1 MVRLSV
7 DWREILYDILVPTF
21 VAFLIVAVGM
31 LPPRLEGIKYS
42 LLEAIVVVGVPMLV
56 GMIWNK
62 WAGGSAG
69 FIMGSLYGLYFSD
82 QLYASQGRGDV
93 SLLGNLVSAML
104 IGYIAGALNK
114 RSNSYRR
121 MLYAGLTS
129 GVMGSIIVLYTSQFS
144 WVLRGT
150 TIGGAAL
157 TLFPRILTGLVVPLI
172 AKAFLKAQNTKATNK
187 SFGAK

>member
-69 FIMGSLYGLYFSD
+69 FIKEEEM
-82 QLYASQGRGDV
+82 
-93 SLLGNLVSAML
+93 
-104 IGYIAGALNK
+104 
-114 RSNSYRR
+114 
-121 MLYAGLTS
+121 
-129 GVMGSIIVLYTSQFS
+129 
-144 WVLRGT
+144 
-150 TIGGAAL
+150 
-157 TLFPRILTGLVVPLI
+157 
-172 AKAFLKAQNTKATNK
+172 
-187 SFGAK
+187 